1 MIISASR
8 RTDIPAFFG
17 DWFMKRI
24 EEGYFYRVNPFNP
37 NQVSG
42 FSLKSEDIDAIVF
55 WTKNPQPFIK
65 HLKTLDEKGYHYY
78 FQFTLNDYP
87 KALEPYVP
95 SIEKRIDI
103 FQTLSR
109 QIGADKLVWRY
120 DPILISNITPISY
133 HIDKLNSLASQF
145 KGYTHKL
152 VISFM
157 DFYNKTE
164 KKIEKLEKDHQ
175 IIVSDITLPEYKE
188 ELEHFANVISE
199 IGAKNQI
206 RVETCAEALD
216 LDHCGISHGS
226 CIDANLI
233 SRLFNLNINYRKD
246 KNQRGA
252 CLCTESV
259 DMGVYNT
266 CKFNCVYCYAV
277 QSENA
282 VNKTL
287 KKHNPDSASLIHTY
301 EEQLGIRKEISP
313 KKGSFK

>member
-17 DWFMKRI
+17 EWFMKRI
-24 EEGYFYRVNPFNP
+24 EEGYFYRINPFNP

-42 FSLKSEDIDAIVF
+42 FSLKPEDVDVIVF
-55 WTKNPQPFIK
+55 WTKNPKPFIK
-65 HLKTLDEKGYHYY
+65 HLKALDEKGYRYY

-95 SIEKRIDI
+95 SIGQRIDT

-120 DPILISNITPISY
+120 DPILISSITPISY
-133 HIDKLNSLASQF
+133 HLDKLQHLSSQF

-164 KKIEKLEKDHQ
+164 KKIERLEKEHQ
-175 IIVSDITLPEYKE
+175 IRVSDITLPEHKE
-188 ELEHFANVISE
+188 ELEKFADAIRE
-199 IGAKNQI
+199 IAARNQI
-206 RVETCAEALD
+206 QVETCAEALD

-226 CIDANLI
+226 CIDASLI
-233 SRLFNLNINYRKD
+233 SRLFDLNLNYRKD
-246 KNQRGA
+246 NNQREA

-277 QSENA
+277 QSESA

-287 KKHNPDSASLIHTY
+287 EKHNPDSPSLIHTY
-301 EEQLGIRKEISP
+301 AGQFEIRKEISR
-313 KKGSFK
+313 KKREL